1 MIIVSYDIADN
12 KMRARFSKMLK
23 SNGAIRLQYS
33 VYEVRNTKRIVD
45 NIVAKIEAK
54 IEAYSKHFTADDSV
68 VIFEAA
74 SDKLVKYG
82 NAIHRDQQIVYF

>member
-45 NIVAKIEAK
+45 NIVAKIEA
-54 IEAYSKHFTADDSV
+54 YSKHFTADDSV